1 MQNNKLRLAIRA
13 TAAATVL
20 GLATQAQAFEIE
32 AGDVTASIYGYARL
46 TATYDINEKIT
57 SDDSTLAGDFS
68 KVSGSDNEGH
78 FDTSATQSR
87 IGVKATLPQGVKVT
101 VEGDFAS
108 EGKFRL
114 RHAFGEYNGVL
125 AGQTWSNYNSF
136 TGNTPTLDFNGS
148 AGWAGYQARTA
159 QLRYTMGG
167 LSLSIEDPKS
177 KISGATA
184 VKKEGINV
192 ANPGDEPVYVGREEI
207 DTDKDSMPAF
217 TARYEGS
224 ADAVSFAFA
233 GIVKQNAYENDIDDS
248 DDTALGYGI
257 FGAAKFKVSDLVSIQ
272 GALNYTDGANSYLYL
287 SGANDA
293 VVEKDGDLDT
303 ISGIG
308 GSLGTSIGLGSGRS
322 VNLVYGMT
330 QIDVDADSA
339 EETRSNILANYM
351 WTPVK
356 NVKMGVE
363 YQYWK
368 TETKGGDSEDANRL
382 MFAAQYNF

>member
-1 MQNNKLRLAIRA
+1 MQSNKLRMAIRA
-13 TAAATVL
+13 TAAVTVL
-20 GLATQAQAFEIE
+20 GLASQAQAFEIQ
-32 AGDVTASIYGYARL
+32 AGDVNADIYGYARL

-57 SDDSTLAGDFS
+57 GDDSTLAGDFG

-78 FDTSATQSR
+78 FDASATQSR
-87 IGVKATLPQGVKVT
+87 IGVRATLPNDFKIV

-108 EGKFRL
+108 AGNFRL

-159 QLRYTMGG
+159 QLRYTTGG
-167 LSLSIEDPKS
+167 LSVSVEDPKGS
-177 KISGATA
+177 VTGATT
-184 VKKEGINV
+184 VIGGETVSTKK
-192 ANPGDEPVYVGREEI
+192 
-207 DTDKDSMPAF
+207 DTMPAF

-224 ADAVSFAFA
+224 ADALSFAA
-233 GIVKQNAYENDIDDS
+233 AALVKQNAYENVVNDT
-248 DDTALGYGI
+248 DDTAMGYGV
-257 FGAAKFKVSDLVSIQ
+257 FGAAKFKASDMISVQGSI
-272 GALNYTDGANSYLYL
+272 NYTDGANSYLYL
-287 SGANDA
+287 SGASDGFVDAND
-293 VVEKDGDLDT
+293 DLET
-303 ISGIG
+303 VSGIG
-308 GSLGTSIGLGSGRS
+308 GSLGTSISLGNGRS

-330 QIDVDADSA
+330 QMDVDSAAA
-339 EETRSNILANYM
+339 EETRSNVIANYM
-351 WTPVK
+351 WTPVQS
-356 NVKMGVE
+356 VMMGVE